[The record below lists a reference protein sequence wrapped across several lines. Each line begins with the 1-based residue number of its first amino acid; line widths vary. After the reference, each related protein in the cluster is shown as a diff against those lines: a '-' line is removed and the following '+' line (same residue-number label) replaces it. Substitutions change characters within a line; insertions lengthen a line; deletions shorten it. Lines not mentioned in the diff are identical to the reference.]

1 MSTILPDTAPAGMT
15 VTEHVGEALR
25 LTQPPEGERERV
37 TEQLTEFYAWSEAE
51 AEVEPEAEATA

>member
-25 LTQPPEGERERV
+25 LIQPPDGERERV
-37 TEQLTEFYAWSEAE
+37 TEQLKEFYAWSEAE
-51 AEVEPEAEATA
+51 AEVEPEVEATA

>member
-25 LTQPPEGERERV
+25 LIQPPEGDRERV

-51 AEVEPEAEATA
+51 ADVQATA

>member
-51 AEVEPEAEATA
+51 ATA